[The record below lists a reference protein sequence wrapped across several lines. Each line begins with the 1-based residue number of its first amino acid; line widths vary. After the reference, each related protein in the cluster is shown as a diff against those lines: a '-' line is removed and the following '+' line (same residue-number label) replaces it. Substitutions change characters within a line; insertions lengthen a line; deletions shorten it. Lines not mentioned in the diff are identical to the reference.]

1 MKTFREYYE
10 DGEHLRANDTVA
22 LLAGG
27 FKPPHKGHL
36 EMFTELLR
44 DADRGVIF
52 IGKKQDREGREW
64 ITPEASKAIWEI
76 YTQGGKPVEVHIAPI
91 SPVKSTYDY
100 VDENPNANVIIG
112 AGPGDAA
119 RNKGFENEEKYPN
132 VSIANF
138 LKPLGGGIRASK
150 MAPLLKDG
158 NIEEAV
164 EKFVPDFIEGTDRDA
179 VIDILQKDW
188 DNR

>member
-1 MKTFREYYE
+1 MSLF
-10 DGEHLRANDTVA
+10 ND
-22 LLAGG
+22 
-27 FKPPHKGHL
+27 
-36 EMFTELLR
+36 
-44 DADRGVIF
+44 
-52 IGKKQDREGREW
+52 
-64 ITPEASKAIWEI
+64 
-76 YTQGGKPVEVHIAPI
+76 
-91 SPVKSTYDY
+91 
-100 VDENPNANVIIG
+100 VDENPNANIIIG

-138 LKPLGGGIRASK
+138 LNPLGGGIRASK
-150 MAPLLKDG
+150 MAPYLKVG

-164 EKFVPDFIEGTDRDA
+164 EKFVPDFIEGTNRDA